1 MGRHSG
7 TSGFTSLAS
16 YVLRHSHQEGP
27 VASCPSFIPTP
38 RDGAPHRGTLV
49 LPHRQVGVYWTSTLL
64 RRYQSFRPG
73 EYPIPND
80 DIEQEREEMK
90 HQMIKRLFDGND
102 YLAPI
107 GDHPQRILDI
117 GTGVGLWAIDVAD
130 KFPSAQVI
138 GVDITPIQTSCIPHN
153 VIWRIDDIQNTT
165 WDPPYANLD
174 FVHLRSVT
182 VILSDPVG
190 VLESTFKHLN
200 PGGWVELQDVGSNIF
215 CDDDTM
221 PSNHPM
227 LHFMDRFVNM
237 FGPAHRCSLGIMSTI
252 HEDLERIGFTH
263 IHVRRHKMPIG
274 AWAKDRKRREIG
286 LFMSKHVLWQLV
298 RAVLVKWPEM
308 GLQSKQE
315 AEVLEHEIRKAFED
329 PGIHAYLPCYQSGV
343 FLTPPSPAIVYR
355 RLPTDT
361 CEDALNGR
369 RAAVDSGAVGGDS
382 LHLPGSERLRA
393 G

>member
-1 MGRHSG
+1 MESGSSGYDNDSEPIEPAPLDMLEDHDFTGFSDYGTSLG

-16 YVLRHSHQEGP
+16 YVLRHSHQ
-27 VASCPSFIPTP
+27 
-38 RDGAPHRGTLV
+38 DG
-49 LPHRQVGVYWTSTLL
+49 

-190 VLESTFKHLN
+190 VLESTFKKTRHLN
-200 PGGWVELQDVGSNIF
+200 PGGWVELQDVGSNVF

-221 PSNHPM
+221 PSNYPM

-315 AEVLEHEIRKAFED
+315 AEALEHEIRKALED
-329 PGIHAYLPCYQSGV
+329 PGIHAYLPWYSVWAQKPY
-343 FLTPPSPAIVYR
+343 T
-355 RLPTDT
+355 
-361 CEDALNGR
+361 
-369 RAAVDSGAVGGDS
+369 
-382 LHLPGSERLRA
+382 
-393 G
+393 